1 MKAVFRL
8 FFDASVFM
16 AAAVKGKVDV
26 LLTLDRKHF
35 LTPTVL
41 QAGLS
46 FRIMAPGNFLRDLVK
61 E

>member
-1 MKAVFRL
+1 VL
-8 FFDASVFM
+8 

-35 LTPTVL
+35 LSPAVL
-41 QAGLS
+41 QAGLP
-46 FRIMAPGNFLRDLVK
+46 FLIMTPGDFLRGLVK